1 MPKRNRWR
9 IIAIAFALVFL
20 ISSTGLAVERAE
32 EQMVVP
38 DLLIGRPLG
47 GLALGLGALTYVV
60 TLPITIPFGWSG
72 DAKKALIDKPY
83 WFTVERAL
91 GEDLTG
97 FSK

>member
-1 MPKRNRWR
+1 M
-9 IIAIAFALVFL
+9 AFALVFL
-20 ISSTGLAVERAE
+20 ISSTGLAVDRAE
-32 EQMVVP
+32 DQMVIP

-60 TLPITIPFGWSG
+60 TLPITIPFGWRG

-83 WFTVERAL
+83 RFTVERAL

-97 FSK
+97 FSN